1 MPIYLNKNTFGL
13 FNYTALLNP
22 NGWQLS
28 VKVNKM
34 YNTVLKKPLRVDA
47 DFENSV

>member
-1 MPIYLNKNTFGL
+1 MDYLTR
-13 FNYTALLNP
+13 ALLNP
-22 NGWQLS
+22 NGWQLI

-34 YNTVLKKPLRVDA
+34 YNTVLKKPLRVDD